1 MRPGSSSK
9 ALTRASS
16 RPPPPFDQSLPA
28 CQRAP
33 ETTRGMAARDL
44 EGTVAGRRLR
54 QPGSGSLRWGRGAR
68 EPAAEGRGREARRCG
83 GAAGTTNPKGRLPER
98 RKGRSRAGRS
108 EARGALG
115 PRPGCG
121 LSARG
126 DHVRRQQ
133 LQPDPEPGHPHHSEG
148 GPRRRRAAA
157 PRGLQHHPRRHA
169 FQHHPRR

>member
-1 MRPGSSSK
+1 MP
-9 ALTRASS
+9 
-16 RPPPPFDQSLPA
+16 
-28 CQRAP
+28 
-33 ETTRGMAARDL
+33 ARDL
-44 EGTVAGRRLR
+44 EGTQAGRSFRPPGSGRLRRGARSQRWWRGAPEPAAAGRRRL
-54 QPGSGSLRWGRGAR
+54 Q
-68 EPAAEGRGREARRCG
+68 G
-83 GAAGTTNPKGRLPER
+83 GGAGTTNPKGRLPER

-121 LSARG
+121 LDARG
-126 DHVRRQQ
+126 DHVRRRQ
-133 LQPDPEPGHPHHSEG
+133 LQPHAEPGHPRHSEG